1 MSIEILPSAADVIAL
16 RIRGRLDHDEMERM
30 IDMIER
36 SISEH
41 DKTHFFVEAIDFA
54 GFEFW
59 SLGDYAGRAWP
70 ILGKLGRFGRIA
82 IVSDQAWLRAAAR
95 LESALLPKI
104 SYEIYDSS
112 EREHALA
119 WVEGRERRPRP
130 GGMSVIETDTPDV
143 LAFEIDGKVSEEDVE
158 ALARRFD
165 TDGAGEK
172 RPTLVI
178 GRISRFEGFE
188 AKALFDDDLVRMKL
202 AALSSVKK
210 YALVGG
216 PAWMAGWVSLADR
229 LAKADIRHFELS
241 DEAAAWE
248 WIGARRR

>member
-36 SISEH
+36 SFAEH

-54 GFEFW
+54 GFE
-59 SLGDYAGRAWP
+59 LGRIGDYASRAWP
-70 ILGKLGRFGRIA
+70 ILGKLDRFGRIA

-112 EREHALA
+112 KREHALA

-130 GGMSVIETDTPDV
+130 GGMRVIETDTPGV

-158 ALARRFD
+158 ALAQRFD
-165 TDGAGEK
+165 TDGAGEG
-172 RPTLVI
+172 PTLVI
-178 GRISRFEGFE
+178 GRISRLEGFE
-188 AKALFDDDLVRMKL
+188 ARALFDDDLVRMKL

-216 PAWMAGWVSLADR
+216 PAWMAGWVSFADR

-248 WIGARRR
+248 WIGARPR